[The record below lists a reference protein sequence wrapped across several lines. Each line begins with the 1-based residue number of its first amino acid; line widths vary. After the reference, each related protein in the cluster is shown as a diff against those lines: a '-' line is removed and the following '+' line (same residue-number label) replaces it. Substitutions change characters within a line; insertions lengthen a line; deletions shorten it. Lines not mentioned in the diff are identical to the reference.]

1 MTART
6 RATRIAGGGN
16 RVHRHMR
23 RLAKWMAGL
32 VVLVAGGVAV
42 VVAMENRAAGKAMAF
57 CDRFKPGTAF
67 LEAGQAA
74 RAEIDRQFVTL
85 SDDELTVSF
94 YGAIPPSLHL
104 CTVKARDGKVTL
116 ARYSHVD

>member
-1 MTART
+1 
-6 RATRIAGGGN
+6 
-16 RVHRHMR
+16 MR

-67 LEAGQAA
+67 LEAGQA
-74 RAEIDRQFVTL
+74 EIDRQFVTL